1 MQSTCFD
8 VCRPKVCQCVAS
20 HVNSNFLY
28 LGRPRIN
35 TISSSISTVSG
46 RSVSL
51 YCESNAEEPAIVSW
65 LYGNGT
71 KVVNSSDTWIHGNT
85 VGSSHLTV
93 ANVQAE
99 NERLEFMCEAVN
111 SIGFA
116 MRNIT
121 ITTVGM
127 YMYISVIK

>member
-1 MQSTCFD
+1 MR
-8 VCRPKVCQCVAS
+8 RPKICQCVAS
-20 HVNSNFLY
+20 HVNSNFPY

-71 KVVNSSDTWIHGNT
+71 KVVNSSDTWIYGNT

-99 NERLEFMCEAVN
+99 NRGLEFMCEAVN
-111 SIGFA
+111 SIGFD

-121 ITTVGM
+121 IATVGM